1 MASFIRGAWPQV
13 LLTVVGLWLMAAP
26 AVLGYEGRPEDVDR
40 LVGPLVVSVGAVACA
55 GAVRGFR
62 WLALPLA
69 LCEVVAPFVWSYD
82 LAPAANAV
90 VSGALIG
97 VLGAVRGRVEDTY
110 GGGWRALFG
119 SRPRGDSGW
128 QGGTR

>member
-1 MASFIRGAWPQV
+1 MGSFLRGAWPQM

-26 AVLGYEGRPEDVDR
+26 AMLGYAGRPEDVDR
-40 LVGPLVVSVGAVACA
+40 LLGPLVVSVGVVASA
-55 GAVRGFR
+55 GAVRGVR

-69 LCEVVAPFVWSYD
+69 VCEVLAPFVWGYE
-82 LAPAANAV
+82 LVPAANAV

-97 VLGAVRGRVEDTY
+97 VLAAMRGRVEDSY

-119 SRPRGDSGW
+119 SRPYGESH
-128 QGGTR
+128 